1 MIKNKSFRHVLVLL
15 ILIQV
20 ILIYAFSA
28 LGQTTADAKYP
39 GLFNGSLKLSIPDS
53 LPTGELL
60 VAGNV
65 KITQAQLN
73 AELKKAS
80 ASIQSQLK
88 DNLFFL
94 LENIAVDRLIN
105 AEVHAWAVSKKLDTK
120 NMKDQDVIKKFIGE
134 LTANITVSADEV
146 KEAYE
151 SNSEVFKGAK
161 YSDVE
166 PYIKSQLINEKKQE
180 FIEKHVNEIG
190 KRVVIKIN
198 DSWAKSQYPKAINNT
213 VDKLR
218 RSGKPSIVDFGA
230 SGCVPCDMMAPI
242 LEELKKEYSGIMN
255 IEFVDVR
262 EHQIL
267 GARYGVSS
275 IPVQVFF
282 DKNGKEFY
290 RHVGFFPKNNILA
303 KLKEMGV
310 SK

>member
-1 MIKNKSFRHVLVLL
+1 MLIPLV
-15 ILIQV
+15 
-20 ILIYAFSA
+20 YAFSVSG
-28 LGQTTADAKYP
+28 LITADSKYP

-53 LPTGELL
+53 LPVGELL
-60 VAGNV
+60 IAGNI
-65 KITQAQLN
+65 KITQAQLDS
-73 AELKKAS
+73 EIKKAS
-80 ASIQSQLK
+80 TSLQPQLK
-88 DNLFFL
+88 DNLFFF
-94 LENIAVDRLIN
+94 LENIAVDRLLN

-198 DSWAKSQYPKAINNT
+198 DSWAKSQYPKAINNI

-230 SGCVPCDMMAPI
+230 SGCGPCDMMTPI
-242 LEELKKEYSGIMN
+242 LEQLKKEYSGIMN

-262 EHQIL
+262 EYQIL

-303 KLKEMGV
+303 KFKEMGV